1 VQNFPVVNMFDS
13 QSHLDK
19 PVQDLVLTI
28 TDFSNLFLIGD
39 FSVQIA
45 TISIVHDDAE
55 TPFVHK

>member
-1 VQNFPVVNMFDS
+1 MFDS

-28 TDFSNLFLIGD
+28 ADFSNLFLIGD
-39 FSVQIA
+39 FGVQIA

>member
-19 PVQDLVLTI
+19 PVEDLVLTI
-28 TDFSNLFLIGD
+28 TDFSDLFLIGD
-39 FSVQIA
+39 FGVQIA